1 MPQCW
6 GWSPGHGA
14 YVGCRERTSV
24 EGHCAGC
31 RARCGYE
38 LETSTC
44 SNLRNVAGSAYQA
57 IAPMTAEL
65 LLGVGGRPPGDFGA
79 LLTSSHG
86 VRKDAQKDHADAESD
101 PDKTLRAVVGRCGG
115 MLSHDEVQQVSQLA
129 TAAAQ
134 TLGLCGPLDCT
145 PGSVR
150 HAKTAAQS
158 EPISAIGD
166 HPGREYTGTK
176 VHTAGSRSSDQ
187 PHLESETHPWLAA
200 TGIGRR
206 REEIGDVVAQ
216 FNWCSHQP
224 QKKGTP
230 TRVIRSGGSAGAG
243 AGSAGAGSGDDAE
256 EKGGLAIRSRDSCTS
271 LASFAWVLEASA
283 AG

>member
-38 LETSTC
+38 LETSSC
-44 SNLRNVAGSAYQA
+44 SGLRNVAGSAYQA

-65 LLGVGGRPPGDFGA
+65 LLGVGVRAPGDFGA
-79 LLTSSHG
+79 LLTSSQG
-86 VRKDAQKDHADAESD
+86 VHDDARRDHADADSV
-101 PDKTLRAVVGRCGG
+101 PDETLRAVVGSCGG
-115 MLSHDEVQQVSQLA
+115 ILSQDEVWQVSQLA
-129 TAAAQ
+129 TALAK

-150 HAKTAAQS
+150 HVNTAAHS
-158 EPISAIGD
+158 EPMSATGD
-166 HPGREYTGTK
+166 HPWREYTGTK
-176 VHTAGSRSSDQ
+176 LHATGSMSSDQ
-187 PHLESETHPWLAA
+187 THLDSDTHPWLAA
-200 TGIGRR
+200 NGIGRR

-216 FNWCSHQP
+216 FNCCSHQT
-224 QKKGTP
+224 QATGTP
-230 TRVIRSGGSAGAG
+230 KRVKSSDGSAGACG
-243 AGSAGAGSGDDAE
+243 GGGGAE
-256 EKGGLAIRSRDSCTS
+256 ERGELAVRGRGSVAS
-271 LASFAWVLEASA
+271 LASSACVLEASA